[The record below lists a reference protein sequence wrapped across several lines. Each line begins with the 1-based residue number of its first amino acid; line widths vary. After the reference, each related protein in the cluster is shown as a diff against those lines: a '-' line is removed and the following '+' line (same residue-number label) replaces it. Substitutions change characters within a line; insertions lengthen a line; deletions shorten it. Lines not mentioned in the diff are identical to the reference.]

1 MKILI
6 YSHSF
11 APNIGGV
18 ETYTMVLARGLVAEG
33 FPASVVTQTARGE
46 FDDSA
51 LSFATVRQPNLY
63 QLFRRIAGADVI
75 HIAGPCIGPMAI
87 CALLRKPAVVEH
99 HGYQACCP
107 NGLLLHEPDSALC
120 EGSFLQR
127 KYHDCLRCQS
137 ARVGVF
143 ASFRNIVLTEVRRK
157 LCGIVAANLAV
168 SRHVQTRLRL
178 GNTRVIYHGIP
189 DIRPG
194 LVSKGPICFGYIGRM
209 VAEKGLPVLISAAKT
224 LHDEATEFRVIMIG
238 DGPERWRL
246 ENMCD
251 AAGLHDRVTFT
262 GWLTAER
269 LEEATRD
276 IGVAVIPSICEET
289 AGLAAIE
296 QMMRGRAV
304 LVSDIGGL
312 REIVDDVGMR
322 FAPGNAGQLAS
333 CMRHLIRHPA
343 LARQLGQRARLR
355 AEAQFHEGRMA
366 SEHRAAYELARH
378 ARERTCAPAF

>member
-1 MKILI
+1 MKVLI
-6 YSHSF
+6 YSHGF

-18 ETYTMVLARGLVAEG
+18 ETYTMILAQGLVARG
-33 FPASVVTQTARGE
+33 IQASVVTQTASGTL
-46 FDDSA
+46 DDAA
-51 LSFATVRQPNLY
+51 LPFTVVRQPNLY
-63 QLFRRIAGADVI
+63 HLCRKVADADVI
-75 HIAGPCIGPMAI
+75 HIAGPCIGPMVI
-87 CALLRKPAVVEH
+87 CAVLRKPAVIEH

-107 NGLLLHEPDSALC
+107 NGLLLHELDSALC

-127 KYHDCLRCQS
+127 KYRDCLRCQS

-143 ASFRNIVLTEVRRK
+143 AGLRNIVLTAVRRK
-157 LCGIVAANLAV
+157 LCGMAAANLAV
-168 SRHVQTRLRL
+168 SHHVQTRLRL
-178 GNTRVIYHGIP
+178 GNMPVIYHGIP
-189 DIRPG
+189 DTRQE
-194 LVSKGPICFGYIGRM
+194 LASRGPICFGYIGRM
-209 VAEKGLPVLISAAKT
+209 VAEKGLPVLISAAKR
-224 LHDEATEFRVIMIG
+224 LHDEAREFRVIMIG
-238 DGPERWRL
+238 DGPERSQL

-251 AAGLHDRVTFT
+251 AAGLHGRITFT

-304 LVSDIGGL
+304 LASDIGGL

-322 FAPGNAGQLAS
+322 FAPGNAEQLAS

-355 AEAQFHEGRMA
+355 AEARFHEGRMVG
-366 SEHRAAYELARH
+366 EHRAVYELARH

>member
-6 YSHSF
+6 YSDGF

-18 ETYTMVLARGLVAEG
+18 ETYTMILARGLVAEG
-33 FPASVVTQTARGE
+33 IPVSVVTQTARGA
-46 FDDSA
+46 FDDAA
-51 LSFATVRQPNLY
+51 LPFAVVRQPNLY
-63 QLFRRIAGADVI
+63 QLFRRVADADVI
-75 HIAGPCIGPMAI
+75 HIAGPCIGPMVI
-87 CALLRKPAVVEH
+87 CAVLRKPAVIEH

-107 NGLLLHEPDSALC
+107 NGLLLHELDSALC

-127 KYHDCLRCQS
+127 KYRDCLRCQS
-137 ARVGVF
+137 PRVGVF
-143 ASFRNIVLTEVRRK
+143 ASLRNIVLTAVRRK
-157 LCGIVAANLAV
+157 LCGMAAANLAV
-168 SRHVQTRLRL
+168 SHHVQTRLRL
-178 GNTRVIYHGIP
+178 GNMPVVYHGIP
-189 DIRPG
+189 DTRPE
-194 LVSKGPICFGYIGRM
+194 LASRGPICFGYIGRM
-209 VAEKGLPVLISAAKT
+209 VAEKGLPVLISAAKR
-224 LHDEATEFRVIMIG
+224 LHDEAREFRVIMIG
-238 DGPERWRL
+238 DGPQRLQL

-251 AAGLHDRVTFT
+251 AAGLHARVTFT

-269 LEEATRD
+269 LDEAARD

-304 LVSDIGGL
+304 LASDIGGL

-355 AEAQFHEGRMA
+355 AEARFHEGRMV
-366 SEHRAAYELARH
+366 SEHRAVYELARH